1 MAIDG
6 ARGPRVM
13 TTPMTLTSASAGTG
27 TSYTAMARLVARLL
41 PDAQHVEDEA
51 ALELTTG
58 TTQPARLISA
68 TIIEGRELRARRVF
82 DPPAVGFAAFLDG
95 TQQSRVL
102 RYLAAGVPI
111 VHGTVAAVIRDRRNQ
126 RLFTWR
132 HAVERRLYVSRP
144 HIPPSVWDVL
154 TQAGVDLCDTGEAAE
169 PDASDASDASSEHP
183 QALREAA
190 IHRVQKDRERAEQS
204 LALEWCSREDRP
216 VLIDGGTS
224 GSESV
229 ARAGCAIGVIK
240 SHRTL
245 YARGD
250 ALAAVL
256 ALGRAERSSVFLVTS
271 PKRATVASWY
281 LRIRD
286 PRGHD
291 PMWGLVRVEVSAPS
305 AASGDIGA
313 RADEV
318 SRWILAEAAPV
329 ALPDGRWDKMVYG
342 VRDCE
347 EFLRAVM

>member
-1 MAIDG
+1 
-6 ARGPRVM
+6 M
-13 TTPMTLTSASAGTG
+13 TTTAKPTSF
-27 TSYTAMARLVARLL
+27 TAIARLVAELL
-41 PDAQHVEDEA
+41 PDSQHVDGEA
-51 ALELTTG
+51 ALELTTAS
-58 TTQPARLISA
+58 TQPTRLISA

-95 TQQSRVL
+95 TQQSRVV
-102 RYLAAGVPI
+102 RYLAGGVPI
-111 VHGTVAAVIRDRRNQ
+111 VHGTVAAVIRDRRSQ

-132 HAVERRLYVSRP
+132 HLIEHRLYVSRA
-144 HIPPSVWDVL
+144 HLSATTWNRL
-154 TQAGVDLCDTGEAAE
+154 AETGVDVCDTAEAAE
-169 PDASDASDASSEHP
+169 PDSVDAASEHP
-183 QALREAA
+183 YALREAA
-190 IHRVQKDRERAEQS
+190 IHRVQKDREKAEQS
-204 LALEWCSREDRP
+204 LALEWCSREQRP
-216 VLIDGGTS
+216 LLIDGGIS

-256 ALGRAERSSVFLVTS
+256 ALGHAERSSVFLVTS
-271 PKRATVASWY
+271 TKRASVASWY

-291 PMWGLVRVEVSAPS
+291 PMWGLVRVEVAAPT
-305 AASGDIGA
+305 AGTDDVGG

-318 SRWILAEAAPV
+318 SRWILAEASPV

-347 EFLRAVM
+347 EFLRAVI